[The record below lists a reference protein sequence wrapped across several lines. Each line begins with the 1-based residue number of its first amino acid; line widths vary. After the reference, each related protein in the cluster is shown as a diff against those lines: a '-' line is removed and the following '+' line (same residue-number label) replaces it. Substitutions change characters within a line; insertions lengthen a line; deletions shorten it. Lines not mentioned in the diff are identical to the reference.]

1 MTQEYGQ
8 PGAQVNAPREMN
20 ALAIASFVLAIVGL
34 CSPVGI
40 LGLILGYVAKSQIRA
55 RDNAGSG
62 LATAAI
68 ILGWISIIAFAA
80 FIIALA
86 VGGWDTW
93 MDRMDE
99 YKEDN
104 NY

>member
-8 PGAQVNAPREMN
+8 PGAQVSAPREMN
-20 ALAIASFVLAIVGL
+20 ALAIAAFVLGIVGM
-34 CSPVGI
+34 CSPLGI
-40 LGLILGYVAKSQIRA
+40 LGLILGYVAKSQIKSRN
-55 RDNAGSG
+55 NAGSG
-62 LATAAI
+62 LATTAI

-80 FIIALA
+80 FVIALA

-99 YKEDN
+99 YKNDYDN
-104 NY
+104 